1 MLSFMNSKLTK
12 MTGKSKQNHIFQNR
26 NPMKYPV
33 QLYIWVRA
41 RNLLF
46 MYFTGVSYQTLK
58 SILNVIKKTSNLIK
72 GICSHKICSR
82 SKSQP
87 VKKTI
92 CHSVPKTFDFSQ
104 NYSVPFHQVTF
115 NHSISCVLLIDKP
128 NKSCQNSKN
137 LKEMPY
143 PPQKRF

>member
-1 MLSFMNSKLTK
+1 MGEGQKFIIHVFYWCILLDPEIYTK
-12 MTGKSKQNHIFQNR
+12 CN
-26 NPMKYPV
+26 
-33 QLYIWVRA
+33 
-41 RNLLF
+41 
-46 MYFTGVSYQTLK
+46 
-58 SILNVIKKTSNLIK
+58 KKNIEPDK

-92 CHSVPKTFDFSQ
+92 CHSVPKIFDFSQ